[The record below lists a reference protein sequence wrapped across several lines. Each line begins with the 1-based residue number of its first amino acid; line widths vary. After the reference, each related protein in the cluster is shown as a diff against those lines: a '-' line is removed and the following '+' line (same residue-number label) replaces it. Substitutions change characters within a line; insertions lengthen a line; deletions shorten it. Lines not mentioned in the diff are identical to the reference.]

1 MSKSTKPFAV
11 RSITKS
17 WHLYKAFA
25 EELKIL
31 GYEVATHFN
40 DFNYEMFKTRDCIYI
55 SNEWNN
61 KPYPPSFTF
70 SCTSGEV
77 IVLETDWEK
86 AIQTAKDFILEYGK
100 PTILKLTSEY
110 NAEINYKQELIK
122 VGCQTISFTKVRELN
137 ALITKK

>member
-55 SNEWNN
+55 SNKWNSR
-61 KPYPPSFTF
+61 PYPPSFTF
-70 SCTSGEV
+70 SCTNGEV

-86 AIQTAKDFILEYGK
+86 AIQAAKDFILNTG
-100 PTILKLTSEY
+100 TFKLTKDY
-110 NAEINYKQELIK
+110 TAEIDYSGEVIR
-122 VGCQTISFTKVRELN
+122 VGCQTIPFKTVNELY
-137 ALITKK
+137 KKINNL